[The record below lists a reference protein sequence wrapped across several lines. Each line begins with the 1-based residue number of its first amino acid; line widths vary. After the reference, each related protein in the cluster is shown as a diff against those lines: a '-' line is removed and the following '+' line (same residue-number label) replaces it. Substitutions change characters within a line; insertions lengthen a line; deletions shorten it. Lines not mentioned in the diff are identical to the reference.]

1 MPTEDKAMIPF
12 NGTSVMHHSAE
23 TSQRETTKHEVVFP
37 HGARR
42 VPEMLSL
49 FRGMVVSS
57 DDGVRRRLAELL
69 GQCGLTPILASTV
82 AESRTALA
90 RHKFCVL
97 LCDECLVDGDYQVVV
112 EIVKHADT
120 KPPVIVLSRA
130 GDWPEYLAA
139 IRAGAYDYMAY
150 PPVPTELHRVVRNA
164 FLDRDRQQHFD
175 NIHAL

>member
-1 MPTEDKAMIPF
+1 MIPF
-12 NGTSVMHHSAE
+12 NNTSVMYRSAKVSE
-23 TSQRETTKHEVVFP
+23 RESTKNDAMLP
-37 HGARR
+37 NRARQ

-57 DDGVRRRLAELL
+57 DDGVRRRIADLL
-69 GQCGLTPILASTV
+69 SQCGLTPVLASTV
-82 AESRTALA
+82 AESRAALA

-97 LCDECLVDGDYQVVV
+97 LCDECLADGDYQVVV

-120 KPPVIVLSRA
+120 KPPVIVLSRT

-175 NIHAL
+175 NIPLFNHRA